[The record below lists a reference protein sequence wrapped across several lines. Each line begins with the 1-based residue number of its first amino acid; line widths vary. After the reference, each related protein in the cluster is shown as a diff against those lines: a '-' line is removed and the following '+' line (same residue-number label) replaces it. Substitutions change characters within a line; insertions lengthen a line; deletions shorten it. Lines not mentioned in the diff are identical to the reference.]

1 MPKTRSETRTPK
13 ELRALLPWYLNDTLT
28 PAEWSAVE
36 TWLGQDPDAPDE
48 LAAWRQMHRT
58 VTRQSAQSPS
68 PAVWQRVMAQVQDRP
83 ARQRGPV
90 LPRLAWGMALAVAV
104 LVTLW
109 ATLQPGMVLEW
120 SAEGGQLTAF
130 RVYRAPLGTADFGL
144 LGEVPAE
151 PEVQAYSYLDGRSWP
166 GQAYVYLVEA
176 VGAEGQ
182 VAAIQTI
189 VVDGLQVLPVQA
201 LILLLRLLPGCGVA
215 ALAGRWHVPA
225 WRGSGLLA

>member
-1 MPKTRSETRTPK
+1 
-13 ELRALLPWYLNDTLT
+13 
-28 PAEWSAVE
+28 
-36 TWLGQDPDAPDE
+36 
-48 LAAWRQMHRT
+48 
-58 VTRQSAQSPS
+58 
-68 PAVWQRVMAQVQDRP
+68 
-83 ARQRGPV
+83 
-90 LPRLAWGMALAVAV
+90 MALAADV

-120 SAEGGQLTAF
+120 SAEGGPLTAF

-182 VAAIQTI
+182 VAASQTI

-201 LILLLRLLPGCGVA
+201 LILLLSLLAGCGVA
-215 ALAGRWHVPA
+215 ALAGRWHIPA